1 MIFKLKIFY
10 YFIIITIKFHFA
22 HTNLD
27 FDFADIIVY
36 EKIDEYKNEIKA
48 FKSFDNNEIIQNRY
62 EQRYSQLEWVSIGYP
77 RFIKNNSTLN
87 DNSYIHYKSD
97 KFYMFIETLSLKQ
110 ALLIAKGIH
119 LKYELKV
126 KSNQIHKLPLF
137 KFECKTL
144 LKKELIIKGS
154 VNNFNRYP
162 LKLEFNYPENS
173 LERIQLEK
181 NLNLNKYL
189 NFNCELASIN
199 VKKSTNKFKLNQQN
213 FKLFDK
219 LFGNLDSCYVTRN
232 QLNIFS
238 KNLYNLLNIINE
250 YYLSEYQFREI
261 FVDDLITQISDNDG
275 FKQILLENVN
285 DSLSNYSLNFHLT
298 PKLIINKSAKIFQTN
313 KKSKI
318 TFNKIGIEEL
328 KQTGFLNQ
336 DNKLFNEFKI
346 ELFEI
351 SNQNENDIQ
360 WRYQGQKLVIKS
372 INVAH
377 IFKSRLSDELI
388 FNRIQKITHKAK
400 FTKNIFLSLKTD
412 QASIKKR
419 ITTTISPSKFK
430 DGLFNTNNS
439 TSLCLAVLDLNRLAS
454 GTSNNEIIIWNL
466 NNGKI
471 INTLKMHSMNVYCL
485 TVFSNNLLFASGS
498 QDKTIVIWNATN
510 YETLQ
515 ILKGHNGSVNGLVG
529 LSNHRLASCSSDKT
543 IIIWNLNDNNTKT
556 ILKGHTS
563 LVNSLVVLNDHKLA
577 SCSDDKT
584 IIIWNTETFQK
595 VKVLEGHTGY
605 ILALVSLSNDKLAS
619 SSADKTVIIWAIET
633 GEIITRLTENDDDV
647 NDGNGWIW
655 SLATLSDNRL
665 ACGSSKKI
673 TIWNTTSGKKV
684 KKLEGHI
691 NSVFALSKFNNDRI
705 ISSSA
710 DKTIRIWSLN

>member
-1 MIFKLKIFY
+1 MLFKLKIFY
-10 YFIIITIKFHFA
+10 YLIITIKFHFA

-36 EKIDEYKNEIKA
+36 ETIDEYKNEIKA

-62 EQRYSQLEWVSIGYP
+62 EQKYSQLAWVSIGNP
-77 RFIKNNSTLN
+77 RFMKNNSTLN
-87 DNSYIHYKSD
+87 DNSYIHYESD

-110 ALLIAKGIH
+110 ASLIAKGIH
-119 LKYELKV
+119 LKYKLKI

-137 KFECKTL
+137 KFECKTI

-162 LKLEFNYPENS
+162 LKLEFNYPKNS
-173 LERIQLEK
+173 LERIQLKE
-181 NLNLNKYL
+181 NLNLKYL

-199 VKKSTNKFKLNQQN
+199 VKTSTNKFKLNEQN
-213 FKLFDK
+213 LKLFDK

-238 KNLYNLLNIINE
+238 RNLYNFLNIIDN
-250 YYLSEYQFREI
+250 YHLSEYQFREI
-261 FVDDLITQISDNDG
+261 FVDDIITQISDNDG

-298 PKLIINKSAKIFQTN
+298 PKLIINKSAKIFQSYN
-313 KKSKI
+313 NKSKI
-318 TFNKIGIEEL
+318 TFNKNGIEEL

-336 DNKLFNEFKI
+336 YNKLFNEFQI

-351 SNQNENDIQ
+351 NNQNDNDIQ

-372 INVAH
+372 INVAR

-400 FTKNIFLSLKTD
+400 FTKKIFLSLKMD

-419 ITTTISPSKFK
+419 INTTTISPSRFK

-466 NNGKI
+466 NNRNI
-471 INTLKMHSMNVYCL
+471 INILKMHSMIVYCL
-485 TVFSNNLLFASGS
+485 TVFSNNQLFASGS

-543 IIIWNLNDNNTKT
+543 IIIWNLNNNSTKT

-584 IIIWNTETFQK
+584 IIVWNTETFEK

-605 ILALVSLSNDKLAS
+605 ILALVSISNDKLAS
-619 SSADKTVIIWAIET
+619 SSADKTVIIWSIET
-633 GEIITRLTENDDDV
+633 GEIITRLTENDDDD

-673 TIWNTTSGKKV
+673 TIWNTTSGKIV

-691 NSVFALSKFNNDRI
+691 NSIFALSKFSDYRI